1 MVAQGKGMA
10 GTVVWGA
17 KVWTGPSHP
26 AKSRDRSPKNEVFSL
41 WFLYTLTPNPM
52 APSSPFLSRDMAGGK
67 EADFLSGPISLFPS
81 SCLG

>member
-41 WFLYTLTPNPM
+41 WFLYTQPHGSKQSLPIQ
-52 APSSPFLSRDMAGGK
+52 GYGWGK
-67 EADFLSGPISLFPS
+67 GS
-81 SCLG
+81 